1 MAQPDDLTKAAGR
14 PLEAIS
20 KLFKLEVL
28 AECSATRALRVFI
41 KNFKKNFEKKI

>member
-28 AECSATRALRVFI
+28 AECSATLRVF
-41 KNFKKNFEKKI
+41 KENFKTKFKFFFLI

>member
-28 AECSATRALRVFI
+28 ADCYATLRDFME
-41 KNFKKNFEKKI
+41 KFDQKKLN